1 MSLVGALLF
10 CNDCG
15 GLLERC
21 PASQANIDCDVC
33 GKRNQSKPIFST
45 SPQTQKKKQKER
57 KCHLLMS
64 KIPNEAGEKS
74 KNRHPPNQTP
84 QITRK
89 LSTTDSSKPDKWPT
103 SITTESAPTAF
114 PSRLRDARSEI
125 QVLSAEDRET
135 WAMTTTAC
143 PQCANPEMR
152 FRDVQLRG
160 ADEGSTIFYRCPK
173 CDYK

>member
-33 GKRNQSKPIFST
+33 GKRNQKRARMPQSPKFLEVSMESTRTNKRLHHENAQIFES
-45 SPQTQKKKQKER
+45 SPSNL
-57 KCHLLMS
+57 HH
-64 KIPNEAGEKS
+64 A
-74 KNRHPPNQTP
+74 
-84 QITRK
+84 
-89 LSTTDSSKPDKWPT
+89 DKWPT
-103 SITTESAPTAF
+103 SITTESASTAF

-160 ADEGSTIFYRCPK
+160 ADEGSTIFYRCPA

>member
-1 MSLVGALLF
+1 MSVAR
-10 CNDCG
+10 
-15 GLLERC
+15 ETKTR
-21 PASQANIDCDVC
+21 
-33 GKRNQSKPIFST
+33 
-45 SPQTQKKKQKER
+45 KKKQKER
-57 KCHLLMS
+57 KSHLLMS
-64 KIPNEAGEKS
+64 KIPNEPGGKIEKQTFS
-74 KNRHPPNQTP
+74 KSNTPNH
-84 QITRK
+84 
-89 LSTTDSSKPDKWPT
+89 SKPDKWPT

>member
-33 GKRNQSKPIFST
+33 GKRNQ
-45 SPQTQKKKQKER
+45 
-57 KCHLLMS
+57 
-64 KIPNEAGEKS
+64 N
-74 KNRHPPNQTP
+74 
-84 QITRK
+84 
-89 LSTTDSSKPDKWPT
+89 KWPT

-160 ADEGSTIFYRCPK
+160 ADEGNSTPTTEVISSRDGKKLGYMRRGRYAPK
-173 CDYK
+173 RWRGVKKVLLV

>member
-1 MSLVGALLF
+1 MPFSSVTIAVVSSRDVLPLKQTSIVMSVAR
-10 CNDCG
+10 
-15 GLLERC
+15 ETKV
-21 PASQANIDCDVC
+21 SQ
-33 GKRNQSKPIFST
+33 FFLT
-45 SPQTQKKKQKER
+45 SPQTRKKKQKER

-64 KIPNEAGEKS
+64 KIPNEPGEKS
-74 KNRHPPNQTP
+74 KNRHSPNQTP

-89 LSTTDSSKPDKWPT
+89 LSTTNSSKPDKWPT

>member
-33 GKRNQSKPIFST
+33 GKRNQNTKEKAERAKMPST
-45 SPQTQKKKQKER
+45 HVP
-57 KCHLLMS
+57 
-64 KIPNEAGEKS
+64 KIPNEPGERS
-74 KNRHPPNQTP
+74 KNRHSPNQTP
-84 QITRK
+84 QITH
-89 LSTTDSSKPDKWPT
+89 KWPT

-160 ADEGSTIFYRCPK
+160 ADEGSTVFYRCPK

>member
-33 GKRNQSKPIFST
+33 GKRNQNTKEKAERARMPST
-45 SPQTQKKKQKER
+45 
-57 KCHLLMS
+57 HV
-64 KIPNEAGEKS
+64 
-74 KNRHPPNQTP
+74 QTP
-84 QITRK
+84 ERAWRK
-89 LSTTDSSKPDKWPT
+89 IEKQTFSKSNTPNHSKPDKWPT